1 MRMWAIGTASA
12 TLLTAGFVAFGAGS
26 ALADSTNGNDSIL
39 GGNQVNAPI
48 SIPINVSG
56 NSVAVLGRATSG
68 STGGAY
74 VQGARL
80 SGGHHGRTSG
90 RHSILGGNQI
100 NAPITAP
107 INACGNSVAALG
119 GALSGCQGGA
129 GLRRTGYA
137 DGGHQHTSGVD
148 SIGGGNQVNAP
159 ITAPVNVCG
168 NSAAVL
174 GDALAGCRGGAG
186 VEGARLSGGH
196 ARTSGRHSVLGGN
209 QVHAP
214 INAPI
219 DVCGNAVGNAL
230 AGCQGGATVSGAAYH
245 TRGGHTDGRHSIGG
259 GNQVDAPITAPV
271 DVCGNAAAVLGHG
284 LAACQGTVGA
294 PAAYYGDGFHGRTS
308 GRHSI
313 LGGNQV
319 HAPINAPIDVCGNA
333 VAVVGHALGGCQGG
347 SGYGVSPED
356 CPPGTYRM
364 SGRTSG
370 EGNGLPQLPVDPSSL
385 RAGALPVAMGATPAL
400 PQLPGREIGRE
411 VGELTPQSARQD
423 GPLGGL
429 GVPAVGGPVKPLPV
443 DQLPVDQLPA
453 KELPVKQLPPV
464 DLAAADSATPGSPSG
479 ALAALVLG
487 GLFAASAGT
496 VTVAR
501 RLGRRAGR

>member
-219 DVCGNAVGNAL
+219 DVCGNAV
-230 AGCQGGATVSGAAYH
+230 
-245 TRGGHTDGRHSIGG
+245 
-259 GNQVDAPITAPV
+259 
-271 DVCGNAAAVLGHG
+271 
-284 LAACQGTVGA
+284 
-294 PAAYYGDGFHGRTS
+294 
-308 GRHSI
+308 
-313 LGGNQV
+313 
-319 HAPINAPIDVCGNA
+319 
-333 VAVVGHALGGCQGG
+333 AVVGHALGGCQGG